1 MEEKLTERQIEQIAG
16 ERIFQRLCNYYKDH
30 ELLDMGNA
38 KIECASTQNGY
49 SLKVSIPPRDFDDV
63 YSCRRFL
70 KHFIFDKET
79 TSESIALAIE
89 QEIERFEVATTKW
102 FRAIRVASKYIDM
115 EEPNR
120 ELTEEDFENMTEA
133 VEYAMCKIL
142 GYDTYDLDSK
152 MEVKPSIYE
161 YEGSE
166 FIDIDISLRSREDV
180 VCQCKFDHEMEF
192 EAQVSS
198 FRIAFVEF
206 IQALVRERANVN
218 SYIYNE

>member
-1 MEEKLTERQIEQIAG
+1 MEEKLTERQIEQIIG

-38 KIECASTQNGY
+38 KIECVSTQNGY

-70 KHFIFDKET
+70 KHFKFDKET
-79 TSESIALAIE
+79 TSESIALAID

-142 GYDTYDLDSK
+142 GYDT
-152 MEVKPSIYE
+152 
-161 YEGSE
+161 
-166 FIDIDISLRSREDV
+166 
-180 VCQCKFDHEMEF
+180 
-192 EAQVSS
+192 
-198 FRIAFVEF
+198 
-206 IQALVRERANVN
+206 
-218 SYIYNE
+218 